1 MTEVAGIEIS
11 TDALAE
17 ICRRY
22 HVAELS
28 LFGSGVRDDSSED
41 SDIDLLYVIERGR
54 RIGWIEVHAL
64 QKELTHLF
72 DRPVDLVA
80 KNYLNRHLRDD
91 VLSQAR
97 VLYAA

>member
-1 MTEVAGIEIS
+1 
-11 TDALAE
+11 
-17 ICRRY
+17 
-22 HVAELS
+22 
-28 LFGSGVRDDSSED
+28 
-41 SDIDLLYVIERGR
+41 
-54 RIGWIEVHAL
+54 
-64 QKELTHLF
+64 LF